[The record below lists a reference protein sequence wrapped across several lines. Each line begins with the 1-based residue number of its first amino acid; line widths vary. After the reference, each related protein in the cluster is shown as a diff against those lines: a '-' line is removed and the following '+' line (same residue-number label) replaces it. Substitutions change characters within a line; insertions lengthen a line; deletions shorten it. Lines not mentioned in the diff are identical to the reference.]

1 MALPEWLK
9 KRAPKEELL
18 QEMRELLR
26 SLSLHTVCEEAR
38 CPNIGECFA
47 RKTATFMIL
56 GDRCTRNC
64 RFCAVKKG
72 NPLPLDPQEP
82 ENIAKAVNKL
92 RLKYVVITSVT
103 RDDLNEGGAN
113 QFAKTIREIK
123 KLNKEV
129 KIEVLI
135 PDFKGSLPSLKKVI
149 EAEPFVLN
157 HNLETVSHLYSE
169 VRPQA
174 NYKRSLKLLK
184 RAKELNPS
192 IHTKSGLMVGLGETF
207 DEIVKVMKDLRKVKC
222 EILTIGQYLRP
233 SIKHLPVK
241 EYIRPEEFQEYKKIG
256 KSLGFLSI
264 ISGPFVRSSYRA
276 GEIWEKQKKISTF
289 YLALMHS

>member
-1 MALPEWLK
+1 MPLPEWLK

-18 QEMRELLR
+18 QEMRGLLR

-47 RKTATFMIL
+47 RKIATFMIL

-72 NPLPLDPQEP
+72 NPSPLDPQEP
-82 ENIAKAVNKL
+82 ENVAKAVNKL

-103 RDDLNEGGAN
+103 RDDLNDGGAN
-113 QFAKTIREIK
+113 QFAKTIKEVK
-123 KLNKEV
+123 KLNKET

-135 PDFKGSLPSLKKVI
+135 PDFKGFLSSLKKVI

-157 HNLETVSHLYSE
+157 HNLETVPRLYSE

-174 NYKRSLKLLK
+174 NYMRSLKLLK
-184 RAKELNPS
+184 QAKELNSS

-241 EYIRPEEFQEYKKIG
+241 EYIRPEKFQEYEKIG
-256 KSLGFLSI
+256 KSLGFLAI

-276 GEIWEKQKKISTF
+276 GELWDKLSTPS
-289 YLALMHS
+289 YR

>member
-64 RFCAVKKG
+64 KFCAVKKG
-72 NPLPLDPQEP
+72 NPSPLDLREP
-82 ENIAKAVNKL
+82 ENVAKAVNKL

-103 RDDLNEGGAN
+103 RDDLNDGGAN
-113 QFAKTIREIK
+113 QFAKTIEEVK
-123 KLNKEV
+123 KINKEV

-135 PDFKGSLPSLKKVI
+135 PDFKGSLASLKKVI
-149 EAEPFVLN
+149 EAKPFVLN
-157 HNLETVSHLYSE
+157 HNVETVPRLYSE

-174 NYKRSLKLLK
+174 NYIRSLKLLE
-184 RAKELNPS
+184 RSKELNSS
-192 IHTKSGLMVGLGETF
+192 IYTKSGLMVGLGETSN
-207 DEIVKVMKDLRKVKC
+207 EIIEVMKDLRKVKC
-222 EILTIGQYLRP
+222 DVLTIGQYLRP

-241 EYIRPEEFQEYKKIG
+241 KYIRPEKFQEYEKIG
-256 KSLGFLSI
+256 RSLGFLSV

-276 GEIWEKQKKISTF
+276 EEIWDKIPTP
-289 YLALMHS
+289 L

>member
-174 NYKRSLKLLK
+174 NYKRSLK
-184 RAKELNPS
+184 
-192 IHTKSGLMVGLGETF
+192 GETF